1 MEAFNLQTR
10 KLNVIEYLAV
20 MQDEK
25 VFEKI
30 EKIIT
35 ESKRTIQPAIK
46 RLTKRELITR
56 TEKSENDIR
65 NNKVITQSQLEKE
78 SLLW

>member
-1 MEAFNLQTR
+1 MEMYNLQTR

-25 VFEKI
+25 IFDKI
-30 EKIIT
+30 EKIIN
-35 ESKRTIQPAIK
+35 ESKKTIQPTIK

-56 TEKSENDIR
+56 AGKSENDIR
-65 NNKVITQSQLEKE
+65 NKEVITQSRLEKE
-78 SLLW
+78 SQLW